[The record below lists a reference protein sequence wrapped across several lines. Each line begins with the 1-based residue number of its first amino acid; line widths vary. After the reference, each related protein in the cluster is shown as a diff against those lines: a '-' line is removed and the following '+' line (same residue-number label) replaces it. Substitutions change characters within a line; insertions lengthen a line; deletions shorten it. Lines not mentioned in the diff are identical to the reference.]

1 MTPSSGWGNDGP
13 GFRLYVVTDRQQTA
27 GRPLTEVIAAAAR
40 GGPQQVERTPTSEVE
55 RQNQSRASAVSLAVQ
70 LREKDLSARELYELG
85 ARLREVLTPQRVP
98 LLINDRIDVALA
110 LDAAGVHLA
119 GHSLP
124 TRSARRVLGPHKLLG
139 VSTHSLDAARQAAEE
154 GADFVVFGPVFATPS
169 KLAYG
174 PPQGLSQLAAV
185 VRKTPIPVL
194 GIGGITPANL
204 SQVRQTGAHGVAM
217 IRAVLAAPDPCAAT
231 QQLCRLLTE

>member
-1 MTPSSGWGNDGP
+1 MAPETQRV
-13 GFRLYVVTDRQQTA
+13 GFRLYVVSDRQQTA
-27 GRPLTEVIAAAAR
+27 GRPLDEVIAAAAR
-40 GGPQQVERTPTSEVE
+40 GG
-55 RQNQSRASAVSLAVQ
+55 LGAVQ
-70 LREKDLSARELYELG
+70 LREKDLSARDLHDLG
-85 ARLREVLTPQRVP
+85 ASLQETLDPYRVP

-124 TRSARRVLGPHKLLG
+124 TRSARRVLGPDKLLG

-174 PPQGLSQLAAV
+174 PPQGLPRLADV
-185 VRKTPIPVL
+185 VGGLPVPVI
-194 GIGGITPANL
+194 GIGGITPANVP
-204 SQVRQTGAHGVAM
+204 QVMQTGAHGVAM

-231 QQLCRLLTE
+231 QELCRLLGE

>member
-1 MTPSSGWGNDGP
+1 MAPETPRV
-13 GFRLYVVTDRQQTA
+13 GFRLYVVSDRQQTA
-27 GRPLTEVIAAAAR
+27 GRPLDEVITAAAR
-40 GGPQQVERTPTSEVE
+40 GGLG
-55 RQNQSRASAVSLAVQ
+55 ALQ
-70 LREKDLSARELYELG
+70 LREKDLSARDLHDLG
-85 ARLREVLTPQRVP
+85 VSLQETLDPHRVP

-139 VSTHSLDAARQAAEE
+139 VSTHSLSEARQAAEE
-154 GADFVVFGPVFATPS
+154 GADFVVFGPVFPTPS

-174 PPQGLSQLAAV
+174 APQGLPRLAEV
-185 VRKTPIPVL
+185 VRHVPVPVIA
-194 GIGGITPANL
+194 IGGITPANVP
-204 SQVRQTGAHGVAM
+204 QVMATGAQGVAM

-231 QQLCRLLTE
+231 QELCRLLAE